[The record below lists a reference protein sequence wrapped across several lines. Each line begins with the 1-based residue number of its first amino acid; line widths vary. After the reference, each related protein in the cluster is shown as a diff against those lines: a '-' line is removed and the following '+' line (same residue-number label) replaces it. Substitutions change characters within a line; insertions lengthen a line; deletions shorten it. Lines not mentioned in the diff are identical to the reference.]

1 MVNQQEGAPH
11 MRARLPFATPR
22 FGSSGWTAPG
32 VFMKAVA
39 GVCNS

>member
-1 MVNQQEGAPH
+1 

-22 FGSSGWTAPG
+22 FGPSGWTAALG
-32 VFMKAVA
+32 VLVKDVA